1 MLTYICFTF
10 LLLLYNVLTCILGIS
25 KEERPRYVKILIL
38 EKLPEDN
45 YQVLK
50 YIVQFLSK
58 VKHLTY
64 HFISSKYFELF
75 MDFYVPSKISISLY
89 FSTQIYLSAR

>member
-1 MLTYICFTF
+1 MLVYTIFSLF
-10 LLLLYNVLTCILGIS
+10 LLLYNVLTHILGIS

-58 VKHLTY
+58 VKHLIY
-64 HFISSKYFELF
+64 S
-75 MDFYVPSKISISLY
+75 
-89 FSTQIYLSAR
+89 FSF

>member
-1 MLTYICFTF
+1 MLAYTIFSL
-10 LLLLYNVLTCILGIS
+10 LLLLYNVLTRILGIS

-58 VKHLTY
+58 VKHLIY
-64 HFISSKYFELF
+64 
-75 MDFYVPSKISISLY
+75 SLS
-89 FSTQIYLSAR
+89 F